1 MLFRSLNELSST
13 DSDSD
18 YCKYW
23 VEWFT
28 YAEGN
33 EYFCEVDEEYILDRF
48 NLTNLQNEVPNYYV
62 EALQMITDNPSDKPM
77 SEEVR
82 EQVERSAKHLYG
94 LIHARYIITAP
105 GLKKMLDKFKR
116 GDYGRCP
123 RVYCHQNTL
132 MPVGITDVPGQKP
145 VKLYCCRC
153 EDIYNPKSRRHNMID
168 GAYFG
173 TSFPHMLLQVYP
185 TLKPAPSEQRY
196 VPRIFG
202 FKIHSIAELHRWQD
216 EQREKQKKRLGITE

>member
-1 MLFRSLNELSST
+1 
-13 DSDSD
+13 
-18 YCKYW
+18 
-23 VEWFT
+23 
-28 YAEGN
+28 
-33 EYFCEVDEEYILDRF
+33 
-48 NLTNLQNEVPNYYV
+48 
-62 EALQMITDNPSDKPM
+62 MITDNPSDKPM
-77 SEEVR
+77 TEEVR